1 MVAKGYRGGY
11 RAGRGGLSGV
21 GARGGTRPGD
31 ARGAPGGPFASPPV
45 RFPQPLPARYP
56 AGDGVSAAAGSGNA
70 LRLRWG
76 WSRAGGCRVGWG
88 VLRHRSG
95 LLGAHPRAAR
105 CCCVG
110 AAMGR
115 AGMEH
120 PASPTPRAREAVPSL
135 QPSLGRGPGAHLVLR
150 AQIGFGQAQPPPAR
164 GSQQSR
170 SWQHEGSGAV

>member
-1 MVAKGYRGGY
+1 MGTGRGGGGCPGSVPG
-11 RAGRGGLSGV
+11 AGRG
-21 GARGGTRPGD
+21 RGMLAVLPAAPLPLLPFGSRSRSL
-31 ARGAPGGPFASPPV
+31 RGF
-45 RFPQPLPARYP
+45 PARYP
-56 AGDGVSAAAGSGNA
+56 AGDGVSAAAGLGNA